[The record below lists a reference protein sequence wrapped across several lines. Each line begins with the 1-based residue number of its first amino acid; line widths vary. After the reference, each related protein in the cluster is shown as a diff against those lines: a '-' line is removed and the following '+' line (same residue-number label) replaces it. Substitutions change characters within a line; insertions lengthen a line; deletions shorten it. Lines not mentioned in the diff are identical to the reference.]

1 MTEWTILWEGRGL
14 ILSGLWL
21 TLWIFALSSV
31 GAFLVGCLLLY
42 GMESGGLPARL
53 LRGFVDGMRALPFLI
68 LAYLLYYGLPQLG
81 LRLSAV
87 SAGLLAMTI
96 YHGAYFAE
104 ILRGARL
111 VLPSGTVEAAKAYGF
126 LPRTTFLRIVLPQLL
141 LRTRPMIG
149 NQLIYALKDTSF
161 LAIITVQELT
171 AAANALQAQ
180 YFIPTQAFVVVIA
193 LYWAITVCL
202 ELAVRKAG
210 AFGIQ
215 RGFENV

>member
-1 MTEWTILWEGRGL
+1 MTEWLILWDNSGI

-21 TLWIFALSSV
+21 TVWIFALSSA
-31 GAFLVGCLLLY
+31 GAFLLGCLLVY
-42 GMESGGLPARL
+42 GMEGGERL
-53 LRGFVDGMRALPFLI
+53 AYALRGGVNAMRALPFLV

-87 SAGLLAMTI
+87 TAGLLAMVI

-104 ILRGARL
+104 ILRGARM
-111 VLPSGTVEAAKAYGF
+111 VLPPGTVEAAKAYGF

-141 LRTRPMIG
+141 LRTRPLIG

-171 AAANALQAQ
+171 AAANALQAR
-180 YFIPTQAFVVVIA
+180 YFIPTEAFVVVIA
-193 LYWAITVCL
+193 LYWAITLCL
-202 ELAVRKAG
+202 ELAVKKAG
-210 AFGIQ
+210 VFGTQ